1 MPQILLVG
9 SELPLLEGLS
19 QSFAALG
26 FAPVV
31 AQTLHEARELAA
43 AQAPLV
49 AVVSRRLAAESS
61 AETLSIPLSRG
72 RRARALLHGASR
84 SGDAV
89 ADDAA
94 LGAGGPHAAARA
106 QPAVALVQHLE
117 DRARAT
123 GRGGGAEDETRIGD
137 RPDRRLSWPAH
148 RGRLRAGWNVL
159 SNCP

>member
-31 AQTLHEARELAA
+31 AQSLHEARELAA
-43 AQAPLV
+43 THAPLV

-61 AETLSIPLSRG
+61 AETLSIPLS
-72 RRARALLHGASR
+72 
-84 SGDAV
+84 
-89 ADDAA
+89 
-94 LGAGGPHAAARA
+94 AGGALVLYSTGRVDPVALSPTMQRSVLADLTLPLERNRLM
-106 QPAVALVQHLE
+106 ALVQHLE

-123 GRGGGAEDETRIGD
+123 GRGDLTREEGSGK
-137 RPDRRLSWPAH
+137 RE
-148 RGRLRAGWNVL
+148 AGNIVKG
-159 SNCP
+159 S

>member
-31 AQTLHEARELAA
+31 AQSLHEAREVAA
-43 AQAPLV
+43 AHTPLV

-61 AETLSIPLSRG
+61 AETLSIPLS
-72 RRARALLHGASR
+72 
-84 SGDAV
+84 
-89 ADDAA
+89 
-94 LGAGGPHAAARA
+94 AGGALVLYSTGRVDPVSLSPTMQRSVLADLTLPLERNRLM
-106 QPAVALVQHLE
+106 ALVQHLE

-123 GRGGGAEDETRIGD
+123 GRGGAAEDETRIG
-137 RPDRRLSWPAH
+137 H
-148 RGRLRAGWNVL
+148 
-159 SNCP
+159 